1 MKWPTENI
9 RMRGRISTKSFF
21 VCPSQSQITHLTCM
35 MEPPKLSSD
44 DWSKDFVDFVDKCL
58 TKEVEERP
66 SAKQLMDVGSARRC
80 DA

>member
-1 MKWPTENI
+1 
-9 RMRGRISTKSFF
+9 
-21 VCPSQSQITHLTCM
+21 M

-44 DWSKDFVDFVDKCL
+44 DWSKDFVDFVAKCL
-58 TKEVEERP
+58 TKEVGERP

>member
-1 MKWPTENI
+1 
-9 RMRGRISTKSFF
+9 
-21 VCPSQSQITHLTCM
+21 M

-44 DWSKDFVDFVDKCL
+44 DWSKDFVAKCL

>member
-1 MKWPTENI
+1 
-9 RMRGRISTKSFF
+9 
-21 VCPSQSQITHLTCM
+21 M

-44 DWSKDFVDFVDKCL
+44 DWSKDFVDFVAKCL

-66 SAKQLMDVGSARRC
+66 SAKQLMEVGAARRG